1 MCQPPDVPLM
11 RPTKKQ
17 ALATSLVLL
26 PLNLWSAAVVALA
39 GGVGGVVWGPRTAL
53 AFAVFVA
60 LTSSLFMHRRAWL
73 GVVLTCGVLTAAWAM
88 LTPVV
93 DRDWLEFAERT
104 PYASVDGSKVIIHD
118 VRNFRYI
125 SDTQWIPGWYDETY
139 DVNDIE
145 QGYLVLTRFGGIDGL
160 AHVMVSFRFKGD
172 KYLVLSVEIRK
183 EVGESYHPIGGAMRQ
198 YELFYVAADERD
210 AIALRTHIHK
220 DETWLIPMNAG
231 KQKTGE
237 FFLDMTQR
245 MTKLHKEPEWYNSF
259 TSSCA
264 SNLASHYETV
274 NNVSFPPDYRVL
286 LPGFSE
292 DLLAEL
298 DLLPEGM
305 TPADAQAAFK
315 VNALVDSMPVG
326 DDYSQRLRPAL

>member
-1 MCQPPDVPLM
+1 MI

-17 ALATSLVLL
+17 ALLTFIVLL
-26 PLNLWSAAVVALA
+26 PLLLWSSAVIALA

-53 AFAVFVA
+53 AFAAFVA
-60 LTSSLFMHRRAWL
+60 LTTSLFLHRRAWI
-73 GVVLTCGVLTAAWAM
+73 GVVVTFGVLTAAWATT
-88 LTPVV
+88 TPTL
-93 DRDWLEFAERT
+93 DRDWLEFAQRT
-104 PYASVDGSKVIIHD
+104 PYATVDGSKVTIHD
-118 VRNFRYI
+118 VRNFRYQ
-125 SDTQWIPGWYDETY
+125 SNTEWTPGWYDETY
-139 DVNDIE
+139 DVNEIE

-210 AIALRTHIHK
+210 AIALRTHVHK

-231 KQKTGE
+231 KEKTGE
-237 FFLDMTQR
+237 FFLDMTRR
-245 MTKLHKEPEWYNSF
+245 MTKLHSEPEWYNSF

-274 NNVSFPPDYRVL
+274 NNVTFPPDYRVL

-292 DLLAEL
+292 ELLAEL
-298 DLLPEGM
+298 DLLPAGM
-305 TPADAQAAFK
+305 SVADAQAAFK
-315 VNALVDSMPVG
+315 VNSLVDSLPVDEG
-326 DDYSQRLRPAL
+326 YSKRLRPKEFPPTP